1 MVRPTRNR
9 GFTLIELLVVIAI
22 IGIMIALLM
31 PAVQAAREAARLSV
45 CRSNMKQIGIA
56 LHAYYDSNKKFP
68 PGTTALIGMPTVGA
82 EQGLSMGMGKNWVS
96 HILPF
101 LEGANIHDMVDWKKL
116 PQISAQRGI
125 TAYSAATGVMFNDF
139 TSAELPVML
148 CPSDKFND
156 TKWRVNRNSNLFSPV
171 KAYQYY
177 GRGNYGANACLAPP
191 FNYSPQT
198 GNGNNACG
206 GPTQEAWNLNM
217 PTSWMSR
224 GVMGYSATLSMKQ
237 ISDGLSKTVAVWEV
251 RAGIGDADY
260 RGTWADG
267 RPAASTL
274 WFHIWAG
281 PNICNGASD
290 DNAVEASVVHGS
302 VPNQILSQE
311 CMFIFSSSS
320 GAASGASRSMH
331 RGGENGLFCDGS
343 VRFVSDF
350 VEVGVMTV
358 EFGAYGDFRTGN
370 PARLLTWERL
380 NASADGL
387 PVEEDSLIP

>member
-1 MVRPTRNR
+1 M
-9 GFTLIELLVVIAI
+9 IAI

-139 TSAELPVML
+139 TSAEIPVML

-156 TKWRVNRNSNLFSPV
+156 TKYRVNRNSNLFSPV

-177 GRGNYGANACLAPP
+177 ARGNYGANACLMTP
-191 FNYSPQT
+191 FNYLSLSNLHGT
-198 GNGNNACG
+198 GHNNPCG
-206 GPTQEAWNLNM
+206 GPTMEAWDPSM
-217 PTSWMSR
+217 PTSWMTR
-224 GVMGYSATLSMKQ
+224 GVMGYSATLNMKQ

-251 RAGIGDADY
+251 RAGITDADF
-260 RGTWADG
+260 RGLWADG
-267 RPAASTL
+267 RPAASTV
-274 WFHIWAG
+274 WFHIWGG
-281 PNICNGASD
+281 PNLCNGQMD
-290 DNAVEASVVHGS
+290 DLDGAGAVLGS
-302 VPNQILSQE
+302 VSQKIVLQE
-311 CMFIFSSSS
+311 CMNIFSSSS